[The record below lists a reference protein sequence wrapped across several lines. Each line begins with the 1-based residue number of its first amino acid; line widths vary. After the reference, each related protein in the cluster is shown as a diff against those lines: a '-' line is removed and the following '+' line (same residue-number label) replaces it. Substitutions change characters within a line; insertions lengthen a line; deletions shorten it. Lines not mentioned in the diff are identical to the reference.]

1 MNRGFS
7 TGGRMALSLAAVALI
22 GSAVRAQSTGEA
34 YPYRATAPQSYHGSR
49 VTVPVP
55 GMSPNTIS
63 NAARSSPTNPGG
75 SGSAIGGAYLPP
87 LDARSV
93 PSSGK
98 RIGADNKAHIWLRV
112 PADADIWVDGVK
124 TTQSGATRY
133 FFSPPLTPGRKYSYS
148 VRVRWKKDG
157 KPVEETQRIIV
168 QAGAT
173 IRHDLTRSDK
183 TEPRP

>member
-7 TGGRMALSLAAVALI
+7 IQRRAALALAAVVLA
-22 GSAVRAQSTGEA
+22 GSAVQAQSTGQP
-34 YPYRATAPQSYHGSR
+34 YPYRATAPQGYQGSR
-49 VTVPVP
+49 VTDPVP
-55 GMSPNTIS
+55 GMSPDTIS
-63 NAARSSPTNPGG
+63 KAARSSPSNQGG
-75 SGSAIGGAYLPP
+75 SSSAIGGAYLPP
-87 LDARSV
+87 LDARPV
-93 PSSGK
+93 PGTGK

-112 PADADIWVDGVK
+112 PADADIWVDGFK
-124 TTQSGATRY
+124 TKQSGESRY

-173 IRHDLTRSDK
+173 IRRDLTHSEK
-183 TEPRP
+183 SEPRP